1 MKIDWFDFWLI
12 FSGILLFFLL
22 IGLIIRFFQWFK
34 FRQELA
40 YIKDQ
45 KIQDIVKNSQKEAI
59 PREVIREV
67 SKFKEEMDCL
77 MKDVCFDLYDRNTSG
92 NKETNDFSFDFEE
105 SLEKLLDGK
114 ILNLIKEK
122 DFLLQQKDSVIGSL
136 EEKNQKILREVVNKM
151 FFLIMEKDKIVRE
164 KDLLIIHLKK
174 KIQEIAITDLDQ
186 YLSKLSEGMTVSD
199 QQKVIIPEKK
209 QPVNQHVYHH
219 NHTDFLD
226 VNAIGKK

>member
-45 KIQDIVKNSQKEAI
+45 KIQDIVKHSQKWNISNEAA
-59 PREVIREV
+59 REV
-67 SKFKEEMDCL
+67 SKFKEEMDYL
-77 MKDVCFDLYDRNTSG
+77 MKDVCFDLYDRNTSWE
-92 NKETNDFSFDFEE
+92 KETNNFSFDFEE

-122 DFLLQQKDSVIGSL
+122 DSLLQQKDGVIWSL
-136 EEKNQKILREVVNKM
+136 EEKNQKILKEVVNKM
-151 FFLIMEKDKIVRE
+151 FFLLMEKDKIVRE
-164 KDLLIIHLKK
+164 KDLLISHLKK
-174 KIQEIAITDLDQ
+174 KIEEIALVDLDQ
-186 YLSKLSEGMTVSD
+186 YLSKLSEWMSISD
-199 QQKVIIPEKK
+199 QKKTIIPEKK
-209 QPVNQHVYHH
+209 QPVNQQVYHH
-219 NHTDFLD
+219 NHTDFLN
-226 VNAIGKK
+226 VNSIVKK